1 MKTDILGGIIIL
13 IICILGLVILT
24 YYFLKGRSY
33 YPLFLII
40 ISYLGIGFGII
51 AGLILLR
58 GA

>member
-13 IICILGLVILT
+13 IICILGLVVLT
-24 YYFLKGRSY
+24 YCFIKGKSY

-40 ISYLGIGFGII
+40 ISYLGLGLGII